1 MPAPFGSA
9 HVWIR
14 APHDSPEP
22 YVLATVTSTDG
33 NAIYSVHV
41 DGVERHVVL
50 EQDAWLANEDGAN
63 SPDASQLAHLNP
75 PAVLHWLR
83 LRAEHGHSFSTVA
96 ERLLLYLAP
105 LKPNPRLYSVAEM
118 QRAAAAGTEGAE
130 PHVYALVEQ
139 AWRAAMRRDTTLGGA
154 RTHAIVLQG
163 DAGSGQAELGRQ
175 AVEYWVWRAAP
186 ALAHEAAAARGLAL
200 RSRLRQC
207 ELVLQAVGHA
217 RSGGSRDACRFS
229 KVWRVEAAPRRA
241 EAAAA
246 GGEAGGGGGGE
257 AGGGGSLRRVAL
269 HAFGLE
275 AGRVLRAAGEE
286 EGNYHCYYLVL
297 HKLAMDNQLANQTDG
312 PLQQQPGGAAA
323 RGAAPRGGAV
333 RGAAP
338 RDFAMLRSSSGIS
351 EGPGRSAAAC
361 EALGAALGTEG
372 LGWTPRE
379 CSAFWRVLAGLL
391 RLSEAETD
399 PAAAAAAAEAS
410 MRGVVASEQ
419 ALPLPLPL
427 PLLPSLTLTPSPT
440 PSLSLTPTPT
450 PTPTL
455 LASEQAQARASSLSA
470 AAELLGVPALPALL
484 AEVGGD
490 GQAGGGAEA
499 AASSA
504 PEGGAYEAD
513 LATLTLTPTR
523 PG

>member
-1 MPAPFGSA
+1 MSGR
-9 HVWIR
+9 VWIR
-14 APHDSPEP
+14 APHDSLEP

-96 ERLLLYLAP
+96 ERLLLWLAP

-118 QRAAAAGTEGAE
+118 QRAAAAGAEGAE

-217 RSGGSRDACRFS
+217 RSGGSRDTCRFS

-246 GGEAGGGGGGE
+246 AGGEA
-257 AGGGGSLRRVAL
+257 GGGSLRRVAL

-297 HKLAMDNQLANQTDG
+297 HKLAMDNQTASQTDT
-312 PLQQQPGGAAA
+312 PLQQQPGAAAA
-323 RGAAPRGGAV
+323 RGTAKRGEALRGATV

-338 RDFAMLRSSSGIS
+338 RDFAMLRSTSAMS

-361 EALGAALGTEG
+361 EALGAALGPEG

-410 MRGVVASEQ
+410 RRGVVASEQ
-419 ALPLPLPL
+419 AL
-427 PLLPSLTLTPSPT
+427 
-440 PSLSLTPTPT
+440 
-450 PTPTL
+450 
-455 LASEQAQARASSLSA
+455 
-470 AAELLGVPALPALL
+470 
-484 AEVGGD
+484 
-490 GQAGGGAEA
+490 
-499 AASSA
+499 
-504 PEGGAYEAD
+504 
-513 LATLTLTPTR
+513 TLTLALPRTQP
-523 PG
+523 